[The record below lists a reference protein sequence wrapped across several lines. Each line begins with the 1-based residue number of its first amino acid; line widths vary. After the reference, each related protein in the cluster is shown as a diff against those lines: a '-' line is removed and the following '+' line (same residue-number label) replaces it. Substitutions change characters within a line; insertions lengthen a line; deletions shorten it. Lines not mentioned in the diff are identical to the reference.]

1 MEDGANKTTIGINRR
16 NPDVLT
22 CIANLSNDEVFT
34 PPEIAKDILDNLE
47 KVWAEGNDGEI
58 LWGNKSLRFLD
69 PSCKS
74 GIFLREITVRLIGG
88 LQTEIPDLEERIDHI
103 LTKQVF
109 GIALTELTALL
120 SRRSLYCSKTANG
133 AHSIAR
139 SIDTA
144 EGNIWFN
151 RLEHDWI
158 NGRCRYCGAPASVF
172 DRAEQQENYAYGFLH
187 CDNIEEW
194 INTSF
199 GKEMQFDVIVGNP
212 PYQLSSDGGTRDLPI
227 YQKFVEQAK
236 KLSPRMLTMVIP
248 SRWMAGGLGLK
259 DFRKAMLEDRRIKK
273 LVDFPNAAE
282 IFPSVG
288 INGGAC
294 YFLWDA
300 THDGKCEITTVRS
313 GMTLGPSNRFLDEF
327 DILVRDNLGL
337 EILRKIQA
345 KNQTP
350 INSILARDKEFGWTS
365 NFKDF
370 SKEETAAATIP
381 IHYIRN
387 VKRGIGYIERTK
399 IEKSTHLIDTWKVF
413 VPKVGSGREREK
425 SGVDMVLGPSM
436 LGGSPSVCTQS
447 FLFFYTDTKSE
458 AESIQS
464 YYKTKFFRFL
474 VSLRKITQDATH
486 STYSWVPIQPW
497 DRIWKDEELYALY
510 KLEPGEIDHI
520 EKLIRP
526 ME

>member
-1 MEDGANKTTIGINRR
+1 
-16 NPDVLT
+16 
-22 CIANLSNDEVFT
+22 
-34 PPEIAKDILDNLE
+34 
-47 KVWAEGNDGEI
+47 
-58 LWGNKSLRFLD
+58 
-69 PSCKS
+69 
-74 GIFLREITVRLIGG
+74 
-88 LQTEIPDLEERIDHI
+88 
-103 LTKQVF
+103 
-109 GIALTELTALL
+109 
-120 SRRSLYCSKTANG
+120 
-133 AHSIAR
+133 
-139 SIDTA
+139 
-144 EGNIWFN
+144 
-151 RLEHDWI
+151 
-158 NGRCRYCGAPASVF
+158 
-172 DRAEQQENYAYGFLH
+172 
-187 CDNIEEW
+187 
-194 INTSF
+194 
-199 GKEMQFDVIVGNP
+199 MQFDVIVETR
-212 PYQLSSDGGTRDLPI
+212 LSALIGRRNTIPI

-350 INSILARDKEFGWTS
+350 VNTILARDKEFGWTS

-387 VKRGIGYIERTK
+387 VKRGIGYIGENRRV
-399 IEKSTHLIDTWKVF
+399 LI
-413 VPKVGSGREREK
+413 
-425 SGVDMVLGPSM
+425 
-436 LGGSPSVCTQS
+436 
-447 FLFFYTDTKSE
+447 
-458 AESIQS
+458 
-464 YYKTKFFRFL
+464 
-474 VSLRKITQDATH
+474 
-486 STYSWVPIQPW
+486 
-497 DRIWKDEELYALY
+497 
-510 KLEPGEIDHI
+510 
-520 EKLIRP
+520 
-526 ME
+526 